1 MIHRPATI
9 ATLPSNVDTFAAPS
23 QVPAAAAAA
32 PAATLAN
39 LQACP
44 NCTRSWGTG
53 RSCQFCHQVEGLPVG
68 VRLTSPGKRFGAML
82 LEGLLALVT
91 LGIGYFV
98 WSMIIYSRGQTPA
111 KQLLGM
117 RYVSVA
123 TARRAGWGRTFL
135 REMCKGVVRGIA
147 AMTLI
152 GLIAEFW
159 LIWDRDNQEL
169 WDKMVGTVVVDD
181 PTGLVA

>member
-1 MIHRPATI
+1 MTESTAS

-23 QVPAAAAAA
+23 QVLHTPAAA
-32 PAATLAN
+32 PAVALVN
-39 LQACP
+39 VQACP
-44 NCTRSWGTG
+44 SCGRSWGTG
-53 RSCQFCHQVEGLPVG
+53 RCCQFCHQVEGLPVG
-68 VRLTSPGKRFGAML
+68 VRLASPGKRLGAML
-82 LEGLLALVT
+82 LEVLLALVT

-98 WSMIIYSRGQTPA
+98 WALIVYGRGQTPA

-117 RYVSVA
+117 RYVTLA

-135 REMCKGVVRGIA
+135 REMCKGFVRGIA

-152 GLIAEFW
+152 GLVAEFW
-159 LIWDRDNQEL
+159 LIWDRDNQQL

-181 PTGLVA
+181 PTGQVA